1 LQEDFNRM
9 KAEHESLL
17 DSLDAAE
24 RSRQELDG
32 RLKAVT
38 MQASRRQ
45 RQLR

>member
-1 LQEDFNRM
+1 M

-24 RSRQELDG
+24 RARQELDG

-38 MQASRRQ
+38 IQASRGQ
-45 RQLR
+45 RQVK